1 MGVECAQMSALGLS
15 YGPAQDQR
23 HRSVPQRGLEHATAN
38 RPLRHQPNT
47 SAVPRGGTT
56 RG

>member
-1 MGVECAQMSALGLS
+1 MSALGLS

-23 HRSVPQRGLEHATAN
+23 HRSVPQRGLEHTTAN